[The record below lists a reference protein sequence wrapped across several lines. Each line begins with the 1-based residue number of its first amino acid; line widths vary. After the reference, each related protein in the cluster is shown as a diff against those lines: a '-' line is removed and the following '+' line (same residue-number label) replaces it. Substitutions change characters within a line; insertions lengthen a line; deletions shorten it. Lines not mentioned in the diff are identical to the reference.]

1 MSIATQIERLQG
13 VRDQIRTKMVSL
25 GLSENTD
32 LLQNL
37 ADDLD
42 GVDKISPTNNDIT
55 DPGTGYTNVDT
66 LGRSTSTRYIKIP
79 KGYNDNCAY
88 WRSDNSFEWF

>member
-42 GVDKISPTNNDIT
+42 GGNNVSPTINGTT
-55 DPGTGYTNVDT
+55 DPG
-66 LGRSTSTRYIKIP
+66 
-79 KGYNDNCAY
+79 
-88 WRSDNSFEWF
+88 

>member
-13 VRDQIRTKMVSL
+13 VRDQIRTKMVGL

-42 GVDKISPTNNDIT
+42 GVDKISPTNNGT
-55 DPGTGYTNVDT
+55 ADPGTGYTNVDT

-79 KGYNDNCAY
+79 KGYNDTNRKFTVSGVA
-88 WRSDNSFEWF
+88 NGA